1 MEPLWLNRRAVDA
14 MQEVLRQQF
23 GGHAGI
29 LNEGGIES
37 ALARARNRHAYEQG
51 TLFQCAAAYV
61 FGLAKNHGYQDANKR
76 IAFMAGITFL
86 DMNGYHV
93 RAPQDEIIAL
103 MLGVAQDQI
112 GEEEIARWL
121 EARVV

>member
-1 MEPLWLNRRAVDA
+1 